1 MIAKC
6 FAAAVALAALTIS
19 ASAAE
24 LATLTVKV
32 ESVSAKGGTL
42 RVGLYDQTTFP
53 VRGSKPINGR
63 VVPAIAG
70 EMVVVLEGV
79 LPGEYGVKVLDDEN
93 ANGVMD
99 FTMGFMPGEPYGFS
113 NDAKPNMGPPA
124 WNDVKIAV
132 KPGANAI
139 TIHLH

>member
-1 MIAKC
+1 MK
-6 FAAAVALAALTIS
+6 FLMTAAVLAGLSVA
-19 ASAAE
+19 ASAADM
-24 LATLTVKV
+24 ATLTVKV
-32 ESVSAKGGTL
+32 EGVSAKGGNL
-42 RVGLYDQTTFP
+42 RVGLYDQAAFP

-63 VVPAIAG
+63 VVPATAG
-70 EMVVVLEGV
+70 EMTVTLEGIV
-79 LPGEYGVKVLDDEN
+79 PGEYGVKALDDEN

-124 WNDVKIAV
+124 WNDVKIMV
-132 KPGANAI
+132 KPGANTI

>member
-1 MIAKC
+1 MK
-6 FAAAVALAALTIS
+6 FLMTAAVLTALSVA

-24 LATLTVKV
+24 LATLAVKV
-32 ESVSAKGGTL
+32 EGVSTKGGTL
-42 RVGLYDQTTFP
+42 RVGLYDQAVFP
-53 VRGSKPINGR
+53 VRGSKPVNGR
-63 VVPAIAG
+63 VVPATPG
-70 EMVVVLEGV
+70 EMIVTLEGIV
-79 LPGEYGVKVLDDEN
+79 PGEYGVKALDDEN

-124 WNDVKIAV
+124 WNDVKIV
-132 KPGANAI
+132 IKPGGNAI